1 MAAAN
6 CAKALAKYFPEL
18 TRIHNVRRSRRPKGL
33 PVDEKTEMKKPQ
45 GSPHSTLIN
54 RLEIHP
60 LRNLLHEEV
69 HARPPPLLGTPISV
83 SHLVFLADEPG
94 LDESFEHVAGLARR
108 FSANVPDSQ
117 ASCYYAQLGGF
128 ELRVERHTEFCG
140 YTFIRTGVAEP
151 PFAESALSL
160 VPEDWLEKIPGVFL
174 AGVHVVMQTGSPPE
188 TYGPVLAAGF
198 EGQSFVGSRVV
209 DDKAVVWTSFRL
221 HSDGFARFLV
231 YNRGLSDFQTGRT
244 LQRLLDL
251 ETYRLLALL
260 ALPEAKD
267 IGPRAARLD
276 KKLSAIM
283 DQFSGLSST
292 EDEYRLLGEL
302 TQIAATVEQYRANT
316 NYRFAATRAYQS
328 LVAAI
333 LTELR
338 EEKFPGMSTMT
349 KFLERRLL
357 PAMRTCQAVENQ
369 LESLSR
375 RIDRAIDLLRAR
387 VDVTLESQNQ
397 KVLAQMNRRSQLQLR
412 LQQTVEGLSVAAI
425 SYYMVGLTRYCLE
438 AGQAAGWP
446 VDPKIGT
453 GIAVPVVIVGIWWL
467 VRRIRRG
474 ISTEDQPSA

>member
-1 MAAAN
+1 MPGA
-6 CAKALAKYFPEL
+6 
-18 TRIHNVRRSRRPKGL
+18 RSYGSPSPL
-33 PVDEKTEMKKPQ
+33 HVNETTEMTHPD
-45 GSPHSTLIN
+45 GSRHSTLIN
-54 RLEIHP
+54 RLETHP

-69 HARPPPLLGTPISV
+69 HARPPPLVSTPISV
-83 SHLVFLADEPG
+83 SHLVFLADERG
-94 LDESFEHVAGLARR
+94 LDESFEHVANLARR

-140 YTFIRTGVAEP
+140 YTFIRSEVTNP

-160 VPEDWLEKIPGVFL
+160 VPEDWLEKIPGVFF
-174 AGVHVVMQTGSPPE
+174 AGVHVVMETGSLPD
-188 TYGPVLAAGF
+188 TFGPDLAAWFG
-198 EGQSFVGSRVV
+198 GQSIVGSHVV
-209 DDKAVVWTSFRL
+209 DDKAAVWTSFRL
-221 HSDGFARFLV
+221 HSDGFGRFLV
-231 YNRGLSDFQTGRT
+231 YNLELSDFQAGRT

-276 KKLSAIM
+276 RELSAIM
-283 DQFSGLSST
+283 DQFSGLRST
-292 EDEYRLLGEL
+292 DEEYRLLGEL
-302 TQIAATVEQYRANT
+302 TNLAATIEQYRAST

-328 LVAAI
+328 LVTAV
-333 LTELR
+333 LVELR
-338 EEKFPGMSTMT
+338 EEKFSGMSTMT

-412 LQQTVEGLSVAAI
+412 LQQTVEGLSVVAI
-425 SYYMVGLTRYCLE
+425 SYYTVGLTRYGLE

-446 VDPKIGT
+446 YDPTIGT
-453 GIAVPVVIVGIWWL
+453 GIAVPIVVIGVWWL

-474 ISTEDQPSA
+474 ISTKDQPSD

>member
-1 MAAAN
+1 MVN
-6 CAKALAKYFPEL
+6 E
-18 TRIHNVRRSRRPKGL
+18 R
-33 PVDEKTEMKKPQ
+33 TEMKKPD
-45 GSPHSTLIN
+45 GFRHSNLVN
-54 RLEIHP
+54 RLETHP

-69 HARPPPLLGTPISV
+69 HARPPPLISTPISV
-83 SHLVFLADEPG
+83 SHVVFLADERG
-94 LDESFEHVAGLARR
+94 LDESFEHVGNLARR

-117 ASCYYAQLGGF
+117 ASCYYGQLGGF

-140 YTFIRTGVAEP
+140 YTFIRTGVADP

-160 VPEDWLEKIPGVFL
+160 VPDDWLEKIPGVFL
-174 AGVHVVMQTGSPPE
+174 AGVHVVMETGSPPE
-188 TYGPVLAAGF
+188 PFGPVLAAGF
-198 EGQSFVGSRVV
+198 EGQSFVGSHVV

-221 HSDGFARFLV
+221 HSDGFGRFLV
-231 YNRGLSDFQTGRT
+231 YNRSLSDFQTGRT

-260 ALPEAKD
+260 ALPDAKD

-276 KKLSAIM
+276 KELSAIM
-283 DQFSGLSST
+283 DQFSGLRST
-292 EDEYRLLGEL
+292 EDEYRLLSEL
-302 TQIAATVEQYRANT
+302 TNLAATVEQYRANT

-328 LVAAI
+328 LVAAV

-425 SYYMVGLTRYCLE
+425 SYYMVGLTRYGLE

-446 VDPKIGT
+446 VDPIIGT
-453 GIAVPVVIVGIWWL
+453 GVTVPIVVIGVWWL

-474 ISTEDQPSA
+474 ISTEDRPSD

>member
-1 MAAAN
+1 MRGA
-6 CAKALAKYFPEL
+6 
-18 TRIHNVRRSRRPKGL
+18 RSFGSPPPL
-33 PVDEKTEMKKPQ
+33 PVNETTEMTRPHE
-45 GSPHSTLIN
+45 SRHSTLIN
-54 RLEIHP
+54 RLGTHP
-60 LRNLLHEEV
+60 LRKLLHEEV
-69 HARPPPLLGTPISV
+69 HARPPPLVSTPISV
-83 SHLVFLADEPG
+83 SHVVFLADERG
-94 LDESFEHVAGLARR
+94 LDKSFEHVCNLARR
-108 FSANVPDSQ
+108 FSANVPDSK

-140 YTFIRTGVAEP
+140 YTFIRSGVSDP
-151 PFAESALSL
+151 PFAESALSH
-160 VPEDWLEKIPGVFL
+160 VPEDWLEKIPGVFF
-174 AGVHVVMQTGSPPE
+174 AGVHVVMDTGSLPD
-188 TYGPVLAAGF
+188 TFGPVLAAWF
-198 EGQSFVGSRVV
+198 DDQSIVGSHVV
-209 DDKAVVWTSFRL
+209 DDKAAVWTSFRL
-221 HSDGFARFLV
+221 HSDGFGRFLV
-231 YNRGLSDFQTGRT
+231 YNLDLSEFQAGRT

-260 ALPEAKD
+260 ALPAAKD
-267 IGPRAARLD
+267 IGPKAARLD
-276 KKLSAIM
+276 KELSVIM
-283 DQFSGLSST
+283 DQFTGLRST

-302 TQIAATVEQYRANT
+302 TDIAATIEQYRAST

-328 LVAAI
+328 LVTAV

-338 EEKFPGMSTMT
+338 EVKFPGMSTMT

-357 PAMRTCQAVENQ
+357 PAMRTCMAVENQ

-425 SYYMVGLTRYCLE
+425 SYYMVGLTRYGLQ

-446 VDPKIGT
+446 VNPTIGT
-453 GIAVPVVIVGIWWL
+453 GIAVPVVIIGVWWL

-474 ISTEDQPSA
+474 ISTEDQPL